1 MTVSIENLNLQQNY
15 TYADYLTWQFEHFV
29 ELLRGKIMPMSAPSR
44 IHQKVCLK
52 LASRI
57 ETYLEMQK
65 CPCEVY
71 VAPFDVRL
79 VKNREGKT
87 DKDVYT
93 VVQPDVS
100 LICDLS
106 KLDERGCFGAP
117 DLIIEIISENNAKRD
132 LKDKFELYEENGVR
146 EYWIVRPSEK
156 TIQQFFLENDRF
168 AYKNTFSDDDQVSPI
183 VLPELTVV
191 LSEVFNY

>member
-1 MTVSIENLNLQQNY
+1 
-15 TYADYLTWQFEHFV
+15 V

-44 IHQKVCLK
+44 IHQKLVTNL
-52 LASRI
+52 LTSLNIFVRGN
-57 ETYLEMQK
+57 K

-79 VKNREGKT
+79 VKNREGKS
-87 DKDVYT
+87 DKDIYT

-156 TIQQFFLENDRF
+156 TVQQFFLENERF
-168 AYKNTFSDDDQVSPI
+168 AYKKTYSDDDQISPI
-183 VLPELTVV
+183 VLPELNIV
-191 LSEVFNY
+191 LSEVFDY